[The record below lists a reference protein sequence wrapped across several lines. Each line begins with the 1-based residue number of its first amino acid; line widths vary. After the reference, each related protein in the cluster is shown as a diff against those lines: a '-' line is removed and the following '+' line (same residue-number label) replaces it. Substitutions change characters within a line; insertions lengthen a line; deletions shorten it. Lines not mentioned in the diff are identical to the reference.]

1 LVELNDRRTRQRLL
15 ESALGLLAK
24 RGLAGNLLRDAAS
37 AAGCPPERAS
47 IFFKRD
53 EDLVFALYAR
63 LAADF
68 ESVVTE
74 LPDAGVADRFRA
86 AMARKLDLVGPHR
99 SAFASLVAV
108 ALDPRH
114 RLGVL
119 SDQTEIIRDRV
130 RSVFDVAAGGDRAR
144 GRALYAAHLAILLLW
159 TQDNSP
165 GAEATRRALDLAG
178 DLLDA
183 SDSMAAKL
191 FARGA
196 ASRLDAVLAPLVEP
210 EPDPAATKTAEKILR
225 LLFRHRRLQD
235 DAGAC
240 AKDPCSAC
248 LAIHLPH
255 VRRFVRAK
263 EPIHAVLPA
272 FPAKSPSPRK
282 TLGSRPDLAE
292 EVSLAFLQ
300 SVCDAVRDIYPP
312 GMRLTICSDGR
323 VFGDLVG
330 VADDD
335 VTCYGRE
342 LAALIRERGARS
354 LDVFR
359 MEDLFEGD
367 DFPAMRARLAKHYA
381 EAVEAIE
388 ERTRQHESHRRLFN
402 GIQRFLFEDRL
413 GLDGG
418 KSRTKLRS
426 EARDDAYRVIQRS
439 NAWGRLVTECFP
451 GALRLSIHPQP
462 PHSEKIGILLAEADD
477 VWLTPWHAVALRS
490 GKKVRLVHREE
501 AERLGARLVERDG
514 RPSHFEMP

>member
-1 LVELNDRRTRQRLL
+1 MELDDRRTRQRLL
-15 ESALGLLAK
+15 ESALALLAE
-24 RGLAGNLLRDAAS
+24 RGLAGDLLRDAA
-37 AAGCPPERAS
+37 ATAGCTPERAS

-74 LPDAGVADRFRA
+74 LPDAGVAERFRA
-86 AMARKLDLVGPHR
+86 AMARKLDLVAPHR

-119 SDQTEIIRDRV
+119 GDQTEIIRDRV
-130 RSVFDVAAGGDRAR
+130 RSVFDVAARGDRVR
-144 GRALYAAHLAILLLW
+144 GRALYAAHLALLLLW
-159 TQDNSP
+159 TQDPSP

-178 DLLDA
+178 DLLAA
-183 SDSMAAKL
+183 SDSLPARL
-191 FARGA
+191 LTRGA
-196 ASRLDAVLAPLVEP
+196 ASRLDAILAPLVEP

-225 LLFRHRRLQD
+225 LLFRSRRLQEE
-235 DAGAC
+235 AGTC
-240 AKDPCSAC
+240 AKDPCASC

-263 EPIHAVLPA
+263 EPVHAVLPA

-282 TLGSRPDLAE
+282 TLGPRPDLAE
-292 EVSLAFLQ
+292 ECSLGFLQ
-300 SVCDAVRDIYPP
+300 GVCDAVREIYPP
-312 GMRLTICSDGR
+312 GLRITLCSDGR

-330 VADDD
+330 VGDDD
-335 VTCYGRE
+335 VTRYGRE
-342 LAALIRERGARS
+342 IAALIRERGLRS
-354 LDVFR
+354 LDAFR

-367 DFPAMRARLAKHYA
+367 DFPAMRARLAEHYA
-381 EAVEAIE
+381 EPIEAIE
-388 ERTRQHESHRRLFN
+388 ERTRLHDSHRRLFN
-402 GIQRFLFEDRL
+402 GIQRFLFEDRQ
-413 GLDGG
+413 GLPGG
-418 KSRTKLRS
+418 KSRTKLRN
-426 EARDDAYRVIQRS
+426 EAGEAAYRVIQRS

-462 PHSEKIGILLAEADD
+462 PHSEKIGILLADADD
-477 VWLTPWHAVALRS
+477 AWLTPWHAVALRS